1 MSHKCKN
8 KNSKTILKNND
19 SMEEMTLKDFWKS
32 LDTKG
37 KDSFRMAVVNATY
50 VSPNTVDKYATGN
63 RRPSVK
69 RKEIIIEI
77 AQNDFGVTLI
87 FD

>member
-1 MSHKCKN
+1 MQN
-8 KNSKTILKNND
+8 KNSKTIPKNND
-19 SMEEMTLKDFWKS
+19 SMEEMTLKAFWKT

-37 KDSFRMAVVNATY
+37 KDSFRMAVVNAAY

-63 RRPSVK
+63 RRPSAK
-69 RKEIIIEI
+69 RKEIIADVAMKE
-77 AQNDFGVTLI
+77 FGVTLI

>member
-1 MSHKCKN
+1 
-8 KNSKTILKNND
+8 
-19 SMEEMTLKDFWKS
+19 MEEMTLKAFWKT

-37 KDSFRMAVVNATY
+37 KDSFRMAVVNATD

-63 RRPSVK
+63 LRPSAKKKVK
-69 RKEIIIEI
+69 IADVALKE
-77 AQNDFGVTLI
+77 FGVTII

>member
-1 MSHKCKN
+1 MQN

-19 SMEEMTLKDFWKS
+19 FMEEMTLKAFWKT
-32 LDTKG
+32 LDTMG
-37 KDSFRMAVVNATY
+37 KDHFRMAVVNATD

-63 RRPSVK
+63 CRPSVK
-69 RKEIIIEI
+69 KKVKIADVALKE
-77 AQNDFGVTLI
+77 FGVTLT